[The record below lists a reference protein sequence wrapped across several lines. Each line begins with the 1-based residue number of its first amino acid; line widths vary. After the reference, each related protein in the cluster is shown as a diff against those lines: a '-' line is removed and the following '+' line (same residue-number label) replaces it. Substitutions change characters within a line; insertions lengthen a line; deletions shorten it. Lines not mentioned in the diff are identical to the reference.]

1 MQERFHN
8 FGIHPNWGS
17 GVWPLMRDYLNAR
30 LPPLWCSVSCPDWRA
45 GPYPILGLALIV
57 NPARFAVSRDLGVMR
72 HLANRPHPRYSVDHF
87 YIYRK
92 DQRLCPM

>member
-8 FGIHPNWGS
+8 FGIQPNWGS
-17 GVWPLMRDYLNAR
+17 GIWPLMRDYLNAR

-57 NPARFAVSRDLGVMR
+57 NPARFAVSRDLGLMR
-72 HLANRPHPRYSVDHF
+72 PAVELLARDAKVNETA
-87 YIYRK
+87 
-92 DQRLCPM
+92 LLW